1 MDILNEIYNL
11 NVDKLFL
18 KEVDNYKLHK
28 EQAFEGYRELK
39 DQLNEEQAAALDKIM
54 DINLELLE
62 DELKQNLKNGFKQGV
77 KFMCEIMS

>member
-1 MDILNEIYNL
+1 MDILDEIYNL

-39 DQLNEEQAAALDKIM
+39 DQLNE
-54 DINLELLE
+54 
-62 DELKQNLKNGFKQGV
+62 
-77 KFMCEIMS
+77 